1 MLPSD
6 VPEYSVHTKPSPVEH
21 WRHVVEIVA
30 LITAAVWAFYVFVY
44 QERIKPAGEPP
55 RLQFSTSV
63 TRQALQGGKELVTIG
78 VTLKNTGAT
87 DISMGAM
94 LVNAYGVRYKRAGAA
109 EMQQIQPTSGIMI
122 VNGGLSNDS
131 PTLLYSHLSL
141 WQAFGAH
148 RQFKLNVGEEVRI
161 DEPFVIKR
169 GVYDTLRTTDAH
181 CYGRSDDPAVSV
193 YDPKRAPDH
202 SFDVPDLV
210 ANGRHA
216 GLTCGGSSYY
226 TGEYAL

>member
-6 VPEYSVHTKPSPVEH
+6 VPEYSVRTKLSPVEH
-21 WRHVVEIVA
+21 WRHVAEIVA

-63 TRQALQGGKELVTIG
+63 THQALQDGKELVTVG
-78 VTLKNTGAT
+78 VTMKNTGAT
-87 DISMGAM
+87 DISMGAV
-94 LVNAYGVRYKRAGAA
+94 LVNAYGVRYKRDVAGIT
-109 EMQQIQPTSGIMI
+109 QQIQPASGITI
-122 VNGGLSNDS
+122 VNRGLSNDT
-131 PTLLYSHLSL
+131 PALLYSHLSL
-141 WQAFGAH
+141 WKAFGAN
-148 RQFKLNVGEEVRI
+148 RQFKLNVGEEVRL

-169 GVYDTLRTTDAH
+169 GAYDTLRTTDAH
-181 CYGRSDDPAVSV
+181 CYQRSDDAAVVAYS
-193 YDPKRAPDH
+193 PKRAPDQ
-202 SFDVPDLV
+202 SFNVVDIV

-216 GLTCGGSSYY
+216 GMTCAGSSYY